1 MKKALLFVAVT
12 GMCVAGFA
20 QDKGF
25 HVGLSGTFNS
35 TWILNQNNYG
45 TLEPFKQ
52 SYVKQSEMDYTAT
65 WGGNAGV
72 CVGYKFNKLLGLQA
86 EVQYNVTGQK
96 YEDAFE
102 GPAYVP
108 AAGGIDTLGSA
119 STRVNVKRQIKLGYL
134 QIPLLFKLTA
144 GKSSKAKFLL
154 AIGPQVGFR
163 TSAYEKVEVGGLE
176 YNDLPYTP
184 KEKFRPVDAGLALQL
199 GAEVYPTEYLLIDIA
214 INAYGGFADLNGK
227 AMQKLEWYSKNDVSY
242 QKSYNFRGGLMVGLH
257 YLFIK
262 HKDKERLQ
270 F

>member
-1 MKKALLFVAVT
+1 MKKALLSMVIVLLAA
-12 GMCVAGFA
+12 AGFA
-20 QDKGF
+20 QKGF
-25 HVGLSGTFNS
+25 HVGVSGTFNS

-72 CVGYKFNKLLGLQA
+72 AVGYKFTPLLGIQA

-96 YEDAFE
+96 YEDNFE
-102 GPAYVP
+102 GPATVP
-108 AAGGIDTLGSA
+108 TDSGNITLGSA
-119 STRVNVKRQIKLGYL
+119 STRVNVKRDIRLGYL

-144 GKSSKAKFLL
+144 GKSDKAKFLF

-163 TSAYEKVEVGGLE
+163 TKAYERVEVGGYE
-176 YNDLPYTP
+176 YNYLPFKP
-184 KEKFRPVDAGLALQL
+184 SEKFKPVDVGLAMQI
-199 GAEVYPTEYLLIDIA
+199 GAEVYATDYLFIDIA
-214 INAYGGFADLNGK
+214 LSAYGGLNDLNSK
-227 AMQKLEWYSKNDVSY
+227 AMKELEWYSKNDVGY
-242 QKSYNFRGGLMVGLH
+242 QKSYNFRGGLMVGVH

-270 F
+270 Y